1 MALKQWYTIL
11 MLALFAGCQDQG
23 SLDGNYSMC
32 HNGEYIEVYF
42 KGDSIRAASEN
53 EWVKLSDW
61 KKITISKDTIF
72 FETFGEWRDSIKA
85 RLKYVGKSKIQMQN
99 LNNGETLTM
108 RRIENG
114 VTFENVNEFW
124 KGFINRRHSEKC
136 N

>member
-1 MALKQWYTIL
+1 MTLKQWYSIL

-32 HNGEYIEVYF
+32 HYGEYIEVYF

-53 EWVKLSDW
+53 EWAKLSDW

-114 VTFENVNEFW
+114 VTFENANEFW

>member
-1 MALKQWYTIL
+1 MTLKQWYSIL

-42 KGDSIRAASEN
+42 KADSIRAASEN
-53 EWVKLSDW
+53 EWAKLSDW

-85 RLKYVGKSKIQMQN
+85 RVKYVGKSKIQMQN